1 MKIKGVIESAEERE
15 KRDPPSETGLARAGD
30 AMIGAKPE
38 GATGVGR
45 EVKGGEARCPNRPA
59 AAPYDGH
66 QFSPRQQKTAT
77 ARQTRGERPT
87 PPTECHAPVTHSPTS
102 VIGWMAQEHE
112 PNSADR
118 RFAAIRL
125 SKDSITRWPDHP
137 ISRSLAPAG
146 THSPIS
152 VIGGFDA
159 RDEANSVA
167 RDKRL
172 DPSPACG
179 PKPKLFTVSRCPF
192 GGRRPVPP
200 PDRMHRDGGPPSSA
214 TADLRP
220 LGEGYEFSPWADE
233 AIARSPD
240 QPIASPRRPTLPR
253 FGYRR
258 PQVRR

>member
-1 MKIKGVIESAEERE
+1 MSAAPT
-15 KRDPPSETGLARAGD
+15 DPPQPPAS
-30 AMIGAKPE
+30 
-38 GATGVGR
+38 ATGCHCKDR
-45 EVKGGEARCPNRPA
+45 AARRPA
-59 AAPYDGH
+59 RG
-66 QFSPRQQKTAT
+66 
-77 ARQTRGERPT
+77 TRRERPT

-172 DPSPACG
+172 DPSP
-179 PKPKLFTVSRCPF
+179 
-192 GGRRPVPP
+192 VPP
-200 PDRMHRDGGPPSSA
+200 RLVKTPAAVHPLPSERA
-214 TADLRP
+214 MNFR
-220 LGEGYEFSPWADE
+220 LGLMK
-233 AIARSPD
+233 RSPD
-240 QPIASPRRPTLPR
+240 LRINRSLAPAGPHSPASVIGRLR
-253 FGYRR
+253 
-258 PQVRR
+258 

>member
-1 MKIKGVIESAEERE
+1 MR
-15 KRDPPSETGLARAGD
+15 RGLKEAGD
-30 AMIGAKPE
+30 VMFGAKLE
-38 GATGVGR
+38 GVKSVGR
-45 EVKGGEARCPNRPA
+45 EVKGGDSCHPNRPDE
-59 AAPYDGH
+59 APC
-66 QFSPRQQKTAT
+66 FSHRLSPWQQKTAT
-77 ARQTRGERPT
+77 ARKPRGERPT
-87 PPTECHAPVTHSPTS
+87 APTECRPPVTHSPKS

-118 RFAAIRL
+118 SLAVTCC
-125 SKDSITRWPDHP
+125 SYHSITRSPDHP

-146 THSPIS
+146 PHSPIS

-192 GGRRPVPP
+192 GGRRPVLP

-220 LGEGYEFSPWADE
+220 LGEGYELSPWADE

-240 QPIASPRRPTLPR
+240 HPIARSSAPAATLPR

-258 PQVRR
+258 CQVKR